1 MKNYKNVIASTKWL
15 KRVILSYTKLDN
27 LLSKLSYALWVGTK
41 WSLFDHLATCC
52 LSGHDPRMGRR
63 ISTCLLGCAIIMF
76 CITACDSGSSS
87 ADPDPIAE
95 VSSSSVDD
103 ENLSSSSVTDKGTSS
118 GGSSVSSSS
127 KNSSSS
133 AKSSPSTDYKSSSS
147 VKSSSSGTSSSSMLI
162 PCSKEGQIVEMMNDD
177 TGKDDWYKCQDGF
190 YILIVRSSSS
200 SVPTSSYIN
209 MDSLYNSKYSY
220 GEFVDPRDGQKYR
233 ILDTKFGYDGF
244 ENMTVFATN
253 LNYGKQIPLNTTVFD
268 DNAPEKYCY
277 DDDPWYCD
285 NGFGGLYSWSEAMG
299 LPKACDSV
307 WTGTTTACPDS
318 IFPGREYDHE
328 WDRLKIQGICP
339 EGWHVMNRQEWGA
352 LKGASENDYGFVSK
366 VSGGSNSQGFSALYG
381 GGVSP
386 TEQKSLYIR
395 KSGFYQL
402 PYERDAEVNNSVIL
416 DRILLRFDQPAQKT
430 DALSVRCVKNR

>member
-1 MKNYKNVIASTKWL
+1 MKTLRSYTKNVIANSS
-15 KRVILSYTKLDN
+15 VILS
-27 LLSKLSYALWVGTK
+27 GTE
-41 WSLFDHLATCC
+41 WSLFDHLAPCC

-63 ISTCLLGCAIIMF
+63 IFVGALFAAF
-76 CITACDSGSSS
+76 CFFTACDDSSS
-87 ADPDPIAE
+87 GAGPEPVTE
-95 VSSSSVDD
+95 VSSSSGDD
-103 ENLSSSSVTDKGTSS
+103 AISSSSVTDKETSS

-133 AKSSPSTDYKSSSS
+133 AKSSPSTDSKSSSS
-147 VKSSSSGTSSSSMLI
+147 VTSSSSGTSSSSMLI

-200 SVPTSSYIN
+200 SVPTSSYFN
-209 MDSLYNSKYSY
+209 MDSLYNSNYSY

-307 WTGTTTACPDS
+307 WTGTTPACPDS

>member
-1 MKNYKNVIASTKWL
+1 MKIFSLPVLALIAT
-15 KRVILSYTKLDN
+15 I
-27 LLSKLSYALWVGTK
+27 
-41 WSLFDHLATCC
+41 SLTACGDDESS
-52 LSGHDPRMGRR
+52 SGVAPESAGE
-63 ISTCLLGCAIIMF
+63 ISTNSSA
-76 CITACDSGSSS
+76 SSS
-87 ADPDPIAE
+87 DDD
-95 VSSSSVDD
+95 SSSS
-103 ENLSSSSVTDKGTSS
+103 KGGKSS
-118 GGSSVSSSS
+118 GSVSSSS

-133 AKSSPSTDYKSSSS
+133 AKSSPSTDSKSSSS

-209 MDSLYNSKYSY
+209 MDSLYNSKKSY

-307 WTGTTTACPDS
+307 WTGTTPACPDS

>member
-1 MKNYKNVIASTKWL
+1 MIFRKIVVTAAIACLVLAFTACGDDDSSSFVEPEKESSSN
-15 KRVILSYTKLDN
+15 VILS
-27 LLSKLSYALWVGTK
+27 G
-41 WSLFDHLATCC
+41 
-52 LSGHDPRMGRR
+52 
-63 ISTCLLGCAIIMF
+63 
-76 CITACDSGSSS
+76 DSHEGSSPSSSSSS
-87 ADPDPIAE
+87 AQ
-95 VSSSSVDD
+95 
-103 ENLSSSSVTDKGTSS
+103 
-118 GGSSVSSSS
+118 SSS

-133 AKSSPSTDYKSSSS
+133 AKSSPSTDSKSSSS

-162 PCSKEGQIVEMMNDD
+162 PCSKEGEIAEMRDRE
-177 TGKDDWYKCQDGF
+177 TGVKGQYKCQDGF

-209 MDSLYNSKYSY
+209 MDSLYNSKKSY

-307 WTGTTTACPDS
+307 WTGTTPACPDS
-318 IFPGREYDHE
+318 IFPGREYDYE

-339 EGWHVMNRQEWGA
+339 EGWHVMNRDEWA
-352 LKGASENDYGFVSK
+352 VLKGASEDDYGFVSK
-366 VSGGSNSQGFSALYG
+366 VNGGSNSQGFSALYG
-381 GGVSP
+381 GM
-386 TEQKSLYIR
+386 TEPSTGLDGAFIR
-395 KSGFYQL
+395 EKGLYQL
-402 PYERDAEVNNSVIL
+402 PHEKDADVNIVIML
-416 DRILLRFDQPAQKT
+416 GRIDLRFDQPILKT
-430 DALSVRCVKNR
+430 SGMSIRCVKNR

>member
-1 MKNYKNVIASTKWL
+1 MKTKSLDCCVVLMTVMAIA
-15 KRVILSYTKLDN
+15 
-27 LLSKLSYALWVGTK
+27 
-41 WSLFDHLATCC
+41 
-52 LSGHDPRMGRR
+52 
-63 ISTCLLGCAIIMF
+63 
-76 CITACDSGSSS
+76 ACDDSSS
-87 ADPDPIAE
+87 GAGPDPVAE
-95 VSSSSVDD
+95 ISSSSGD
-103 ENLSSSSVTDKGTSS
+103 EAISSSSVTDKETSS

-133 AKSSPSTDYKSSSS
+133 AKSSSSTDSKSSGGESSPASSS
-147 VKSSSSGTSSSSMLI
+147 VKSSSSGTSSSSVWTK
-162 PCSKEGQIVEMMNDD
+162 PCSSEGSILDRTDRES
-177 TGKDDWYKCQDGF
+177 GKKLEYICKDGF
-190 YILIVRSSSS
+190 YVLYVRSSSS
-200 SVPTSSYIN
+200 SVPTSSYFN

-307 WTGTTTACPDS
+307 WTGTTPACPDS

-352 LKGASENDYGFVSK
+352 LKGASEDDYGFVSK
-366 VSGGSNSQGFSALYG
+366 VNGGSNSQGFSALYG
-381 GGVSP
+381 GIALAITG
-386 TEQKSLYIR
+386 EYQYIR
-395 KSGFYQL
+395 VYGRYRL
-402 PYERDAEVNNSVIL
+402 PFESSATNVTSISLGSAARGISRVDLKMNS
-416 DRILLRFDQPAQKT
+416 DKPNG
-430 DALSVRCVKNR
+430 LSVRCVKNR

>member
-1 MKNYKNVIASTKWL
+1 
-15 KRVILSYTKLDN
+15 
-27 LLSKLSYALWVGTK
+27 
-41 WSLFDHLATCC
+41 
-52 LSGHDPRMGRR
+52 
-63 ISTCLLGCAIIMF
+63 
-76 CITACDSGSSS
+76 
-87 ADPDPIAE
+87 
-95 VSSSSVDD
+95 
-103 ENLSSSSVTDKGTSS
+103 
-118 GGSSVSSSS
+118 
-127 KNSSSS
+127 
-133 AKSSPSTDYKSSSS
+133 
-147 VKSSSSGTSSSSMLI
+147 MLI
-162 PCSKEGQIVEMMNDD
+162 PCSKEGEIAEMRDRE
-177 TGKDDWYKCQDGF
+177 TGVKGQYKCQDGF

-209 MDSLYNSKYSY
+209 MDSLYNSKKSY

-307 WTGTTTACPDS
+307 WTGTTPACPDS

-430 DALSVRCVKNR
+430 DALSIRCVKNR

>member
-1 MKNYKNVIASTKWL
+1 MIFRKIVVTAAIACL
-15 KRVILSYTKLDN
+15 V
-27 LLSKLSYALWVGTK
+27 
-41 WSLFDHLATCC
+41 LA
-52 LSGHDPRMGRR
+52 
-63 ISTCLLGCAIIMF
+63 F
-76 CITACDSGSSS
+76 TACGDDDSSSFVSPEKETSSSIAESSSERSGGDPSSPSSSSSS
-87 ADPDPIAE
+87 AQ
-95 VSSSSVDD
+95 
-103 ENLSSSSVTDKGTSS
+103 
-118 GGSSVSSSS
+118 SSS

-133 AKSSPSTDYKSSSS
+133 AKSSPSTDSKSSSS

-162 PCSKEGQIVEMMNDD
+162 PCSKEGEIAEMRDRE
-177 TGKDDWYKCQDGF
+177 TGVKGQYKCQDGF

-200 SVPTSSYIN
+200 SVPTSSYFN

-307 WTGTTTACPDS
+307 WTGTTPACPDS
-318 IFPGREYDHE
+318 IFPGREYDYE
-328 WDRLKIQGICP
+328 WDRLQIQGICP
-339 EGWHVMNRQEWGA
+339 EGWHVMNRDEWA
-352 LKGASENDYGFVSK
+352 VLKGASENDYGFVSK

-381 GGVSP
+381 GM
-386 TEQKSLYIR
+386 TEPSTGLDGAFIR
-395 KSGFYQL
+395 EKGLYQL
-402 PYERDAEVNNSVIL
+402 PHEKDADVNIVIML
-416 DRILLRFDQPAQKT
+416 GRIDLRFDQPILKT
-430 DALSVRCVKNR
+430 SGMSIRCVKNR

>member
-1 MKNYKNVIASTKWL
+1 MLEPRRSSVKYFAA
-15 KRVILSYTKLDN
+15 
-27 LLSKLSYALWVGTK
+27 LLLPAV
-41 WSLFDHLATCC
+41 LFV
-52 LSGHDPRMGRR
+52 
-63 ISTCLLGCAIIMF
+63 
-76 CITACDSGSSS
+76 ACGDDYSSS
-87 ADPDPIAE
+87 FVEPE
-95 VSSSSVDD
+95 KESSSS
-103 ENLSSSSVTDKGTSS
+103 EILSSGDGTSDGNGDKS
-118 GGSSVSSSS
+118 SSSVSSSS

-133 AKSSPSTDYKSSSS
+133 AKSSSSTDSKSSGGESSPASSS
-147 VKSSSSGTSSSSMLI
+147 VKSSSSGTSSSSVWTK
-162 PCSKEGQIVEMMNDD
+162 PCSSEGSILDRTDRES
-177 TGKDDWYKCQDGF
+177 GKKLEYICKDGF
-190 YILIVRSSSS
+190 YVLYVRSSSS
-200 SVPTSSYIN
+200 SVPTSSYFN

-277 DDDPWYCD
+277 DDDPWFCD

-307 WTGTTTACPDS
+307 WTGTTPACPDS

-352 LKGASENDYGFVSK
+352 LKGASEDDYGFVSK
-366 VSGGSNSQGFSALYG
+366 VNGGSNSQGFSALYG
-381 GGVSP
+381 GIALAITG
-386 TEQKSLYIR
+386 EYQYIR
-395 KSGFYQL
+395 VYGRYRL
-402 PYERDAEVNNSVIL
+402 PFESSATNVTSISLGSAARGISRVDLKMNS
-416 DRILLRFDQPAQKT
+416 DKPNG
-430 DALSVRCVKNR
+430 LSVRCVKNR

>member
-1 MKNYKNVIASTKWL
+1 MIFRKIVVTAAIACL
-15 KRVILSYTKLDN
+15 V
-27 LLSKLSYALWVGTK
+27 
-41 WSLFDHLATCC
+41 LA
-52 LSGHDPRMGRR
+52 
-63 ISTCLLGCAIIMF
+63 F
-76 CITACDSGSSS
+76 TACGDDDSSSFVSPEKETSSSIAESSSERSGGDPSSPSSSSSS
-87 ADPDPIAE
+87 AQ
-95 VSSSSVDD
+95 
-103 ENLSSSSVTDKGTSS
+103 
-118 GGSSVSSSS
+118 SSS

-133 AKSSPSTDYKSSSS
+133 AKSSPSTDSKSSSS

-162 PCSKEGQIVEMMNDD
+162 PCSKEGEIAEMRDRE
-177 TGKDDWYKCQDGF
+177 TGVKGQYKCQDGF

-200 SVPTSSYIN
+200 SVPTSSYFN

-307 WTGTTTACPDS
+307 WTGTTPACPDS

-352 LKGASENDYGFVSK
+352 LKGASEDDYGFVSK
-366 VSGGSNSQGFSALYG
+366 VNGGSNSQGFSALYG
-381 GGVSP
+381 GM
-386 TEQKSLYIR
+386 TEPSTGLDGAFIR
-395 KSGFYQL
+395 EKGLYQL
-402 PYERDAEVNNSVIL
+402 PHEKDADVNIVIML
-416 DRILLRFDQPAQKT
+416 GRIDLRFDQPILKT
-430 DALSVRCVKNR
+430 SGMSIRCVKNR

>member
-1 MKNYKNVIASTKWL
+1 MFHKGTIFIFA
-15 KRVILSYTKLDN
+15 
-27 LLSKLSYALWVGTK
+27 ALFAITMSFTACGDDE
-41 WSLFDHLATCC
+41 SS
-52 LSGHDPRMGRR
+52 SGVAPESAGE
-63 ISTCLLGCAIIMF
+63 ISTNSSA
-76 CITACDSGSSS
+76 SSS
-87 ADPDPIAE
+87 DDD
-95 VSSSSVDD
+95 SSSS
-103 ENLSSSSVTDKGTSS
+103 KGGKSI
-118 GGSSVSSSS
+118 GSVSSSS

-133 AKSSPSTDYKSSSS
+133 AKSSPSTDFKSSGGESSPASSS
-147 VKSSSSGTSSSSMLI
+147 VKSSNSGTSSSMLI
-162 PCSKEGQIVEMMNDD
+162 PCSKEGEIAEMRDRE
-177 TGKDDWYKCQDGF
+177 TGVKGQYKCQDGF

-268 DNAPEKYCY
+268 DNAAEKYCY

-307 WTGTTTACPDS
+307 WTGTTPACPDS

-381 GGVSP
+381 GGVFP
-386 TEQKSLYIR
+386 TGQNSLYIR

>member
-1 MKNYKNVIASTKWL
+1 MKTKSLYFCVVLMAALTIA
-15 KRVILSYTKLDN
+15 
-27 LLSKLSYALWVGTK
+27 
-41 WSLFDHLATCC
+41 
-52 LSGHDPRMGRR
+52 
-63 ISTCLLGCAIIMF
+63 
-76 CITACDSGSSS
+76 ACDDSSS
-87 ADPDPIAE
+87 GAGPDPVAE
-95 VSSSSVDD
+95 VSSSSGDD
-103 ENLSSSSVTDKGTSS
+103 AISSSSVTDKGTSS

-133 AKSSPSTDYKSSSS
+133 AKSSSSTDSKSSGGESSPASSS

-162 PCSKEGQIVEMMNDD
+162 PCSKEGEIAEMRDRE
-177 TGKDDWYKCQDGF
+177 TGVKGQYKCQDGF

-307 WTGTTTACPDS
+307 WTGTTPACPDS

-352 LKGASENDYGFVSK
+352 LKGASEDDYGFVSK
-366 VSGGSNSQGFSALYG
+366 VNGGSNSQGFSALYG
-381 GGVSP
+381 GIALAITG
-386 TEQKSLYIR
+386 EYQYIR
-395 KSGFYQL
+395 VYGRYRL
-402 PYERDAEVNNSVIL
+402 PFESSATNVTSISLGSAARGISRVDLKMNS
-416 DRILLRFDQPAQKT
+416 DKPNG
-430 DALSVRCVKNR
+430 LSVRCVKNR

>member
-1 MKNYKNVIASTKWL
+1 MDSMFHKGTIFIFA
-15 KRVILSYTKLDN
+15 
-27 LLSKLSYALWVGTK
+27 ALFAITMSFTACGDDE
-41 WSLFDHLATCC
+41 SS
-52 LSGHDPRMGRR
+52 SGVAPESAGE
-63 ISTCLLGCAIIMF
+63 ISTNSSA
-76 CITACDSGSSS
+76 SSS
-87 ADPDPIAE
+87 DDD
-95 VSSSSVDD
+95 SSSS
-103 ENLSSSSVTDKGTSS
+103 KGGKSI
-118 GGSSVSSSS
+118 GSVSSSS

-133 AKSSPSTDYKSSSS
+133 AKSSPSTDFKSSGGESSPASSS
-147 VKSSSSGTSSSSMLI
+147 VKSSNSGTSSSMLI
-162 PCSKEGQIVEMMNDD
+162 PCSKEGEIAEMRDRE
-177 TGKDDWYKCQDGF
+177 TGVKGQYKCQDGF

-307 WTGTTTACPDS
+307 WTGTTPACPDS

-328 WDRLKIQGICP
+328 WDRLKVQGICP

-366 VSGGSNSQGFSALYG
+366 VNGGSNSQGFSTLYG
-381 GGVSP
+381 GGVFP
-386 TEQKSLYIR
+386 TGQNSLYIR

>member
-1 MKNYKNVIASTKWL
+1 MTV
-15 KRVILSYTKLDN
+15 
-27 LLSKLSYALWVGTK
+27 
-41 WSLFDHLATCC
+41 
-52 LSGHDPRMGRR
+52 M
-63 ISTCLLGCAIIMF
+63 AIV
-76 CITACDSGSSS
+76 ACDDSSS
-87 ADPDPIAE
+87 GAGPDPVAE
-95 VSSSSVDD
+95 VSSSSDD
-103 ENLSSSSVTDKGTSS
+103 DAISSSSVTDKETSS

-133 AKSSPSTDYKSSSS
+133 AKSSSSTDSKSSGGESSPASSS
-147 VKSSSSGTSSSSMLI
+147 VKSSSSGTSSSSVWTK
-162 PCSKEGQIVEMMNDD
+162 PCSSEGSILDRTDRES
-177 TGKDDWYKCQDGF
+177 GKKLEYICKDGF
-190 YILIVRSSSS
+190 YVLYVRSSSS
-200 SVPTSSYIN
+200 SVPTSSYFN

-307 WTGTTTACPDS
+307 WTGTTPACPDS

-352 LKGASENDYGFVSK
+352 LKGASEDDYGFVSK
-366 VSGGSNSQGFSALYG
+366 VNGGSNSQGFSALYG
-381 GGVSP
+381 GIALAITG
-386 TEQKSLYIR
+386 EYQYIR
-395 KSGFYQL
+395 VYGRYRL
-402 PYERDAEVNNSVIL
+402 PFESSATNVTSISLGSAARGISRVDLKMNS
-416 DRILLRFDQPAQKT
+416 DKPNG
-430 DALSVRCVKNR
+430 LSVRCVKNR

>member
-1 MKNYKNVIASTKWL
+1 MKHFSLTYIF
-15 KRVILSYTKLDN
+15 
-27 LLSKLSYALWVGTK
+27 ALA
-41 WSLFDHLATCC
+41 LA
-52 LSGHDPRMGRR
+52 
-63 ISTCLLGCAIIMF
+63 F
-76 CITACDSGSSS
+76 FYVACG
-87 ADPDPIAE
+87 
-95 VSSSSVDD
+95 DD
-103 ENLSSSSVTDKGTSS
+103 ESSLAPQDDESSRSIEEESSSSSVTLS
-118 GGSSVSSSS
+118 GASAESNGS
-127 KNSSSS
+127 SSSS
-133 AKSSPSTDYKSSSS
+133 AKSSPSTDSKISSS

-307 WTGTTTACPDS
+307 WTGTTPACPDS
-318 IFPGREYDHE
+318 IFPGREYDYE

-352 LKGASENDYGFVSK
+352 LKGASEDDYGFVSK
-366 VSGGSNSQGFSALYG
+366 VNGGSNSQGFSALYG
-381 GGVSP
+381 GM
-386 TEQKSLYIR
+386 TEPSTGLDGAFIR
-395 KSGFYQL
+395 EKGLYQL
-402 PYERDAEVNNSVIL
+402 PHEKDADVNIVIML
-416 DRILLRFDQPAQKT
+416 GRIDLRFDQPILKT
-430 DALSVRCVKNR
+430 SGMSIRCVKNR

>member
-1 MKNYKNVIASTKWL
+1 MLEPRRSSVKYFAA
-15 KRVILSYTKLDN
+15 
-27 LLSKLSYALWVGTK
+27 LLLPAV
-41 WSLFDHLATCC
+41 LFV
-52 LSGHDPRMGRR
+52 
-63 ISTCLLGCAIIMF
+63 
-76 CITACDSGSSS
+76 ACGDDDSSS
-87 ADPDPIAE
+87 FVEPE
-95 VSSSSVDD
+95 KESSSS
-103 ENLSSSSVTDKGTSS
+103 EILSSGDGTSDGNGDKS
-118 GGSSVSSSS
+118 SSSVSSSS

-133 AKSSPSTDYKSSSS
+133 AKSSSSTDSKSSGGESSPASSS
-147 VKSSSSGTSSSSMLI
+147 VKSSSSGTSSSSVWTK
-162 PCSKEGQIVEMMNDD
+162 PCSSEGSILDRTDRES
-177 TGKDDWYKCQDGF
+177 GKKLEYICKDGF
-190 YILIVRSSSS
+190 YVLYVRSSSS
-200 SVPTSSYIN
+200 SVPTSSYFN

-277 DDDPWYCD
+277 DDDPWFCD

-307 WTGTTTACPDS
+307 WTGTTPACPDS

-352 LKGASENDYGFVSK
+352 LKGASEDDYGFVSK
-366 VSGGSNSQGFSALYG
+366 VNGGSNSQGFSALYG
-381 GGVSP
+381 GIALAITG
-386 TEQKSLYIR
+386 EYQYIR
-395 KSGFYQL
+395 VYGRYRL
-402 PYERDAEVNNSVIL
+402 PFESSATNVTSISLGSAARGISRVDLKMNS
-416 DRILLRFDQPAQKT
+416 DKPNG
-430 DALSVRCVKNR
+430 LSVRCVKNR

>member
-1 MKNYKNVIASTKWL
+1 MGIRMKKLLPSHPWSNGRGS
-15 KRVILSYTKLDN
+15 ILLFLTL
-27 LLSKLSYALWVGTK
+27 ALAF
-41 WSLFDHLATCC
+41 LFV
-52 LSGHDPRMGRR
+52 
-63 ISTCLLGCAIIMF
+63 
-76 CITACDSGSSS
+76 ACGDDDSSS
-87 ADPDPIAE
+87 FVEPE
-95 VSSSSVDD
+95 KESSSS
-103 ENLSSSSVTDKGTSS
+103 EILSSSDGTSDGNGDKS
-118 GGSSVSSSS
+118 SSSVSSSS
-127 KNSSSS
+127 TNSSSS
-133 AKSSPSTDYKSSSS
+133 AKSSSSTDSKSSGGESSPASSS
-147 VKSSSSGTSSSSMLI
+147 VKSSSSGTSSSSVWTK
-162 PCSKEGQIVEMMNDD
+162 PCSSEGSILDRTDRES
-177 TGKDDWYKCQDGF
+177 GKKLEYICKDGF
-190 YILIVRSSSS
+190 YVLYVRSSSS
-200 SVPTSSYIN
+200 SVPTSSYFN

-307 WTGTTTACPDS
+307 WTGTTPACPDS

-352 LKGASENDYGFVSK
+352 LKGASEDDYGFVSK
-366 VSGGSNSQGFSALYG
+366 VNGGSNSQGFSALYG
-381 GGVSP
+381 GIALAITG
-386 TEQKSLYIR
+386 EYQYIR
-395 KSGFYQL
+395 VYGRYRL
-402 PYERDAEVNNSVIL
+402 PFESSATNVTSISLGSAARGISRVDLKMNS
-416 DRILLRFDQPAQKT
+416 DKPNG
-430 DALSVRCVKNR
+430 LSVRCVKNR

>member
-1 MKNYKNVIASTKWL
+1 MIDMKKILVVLGLVAFLAACGDDNST
-15 KRVILSYTKLDN
+15 VFPDS
-27 LLSKLSYALWVGTK
+27 VGD
-41 WSLFDHLATCC
+41 L
-52 LSGHDPRMGRR
+52 P
-63 ISTCLLGCAIIMF
+63 
-76 CITACDSGSSS
+76 SSS
-87 ADPDPIAE
+87 AESNEAPASSVDN
-95 VSSSSVDD
+95 SSSSS
-103 ENLSSSSVTDKGTSS
+103 EK
-118 GGSSVSSSS
+118 
-127 KNSSSS
+127 SSSS
-133 AKSSPSTDYKSSSS
+133 AKSSAGGNSAKSSSS
-147 VKSSSSGTSSSSMLI
+147 LNSSGDSNSSSSVWTK
-162 PCSKEGQIVEMMNDD
+162 PCSSEGSILDRTDRES
-177 TGKDDWYKCQDGF
+177 GKKLEYICKDGF
-190 YILIVRSSSS
+190 YVLYVRSSSS

-307 WTGTTTACPDS
+307 WTGTTPACPDS

-328 WDRLKIQGICP
+328 WDRLKVQGICP

-381 GGVSP
+381 GGVFP
-386 TEQKSLYIR
+386 TGQNSLYIR

>member
-1 MKNYKNVIASTKWL
+1 MIFRKIVVTAAIACLVLAFTACGDDDSSSFVEPEKESSSN
-15 KRVILSYTKLDN
+15 VILS
-27 LLSKLSYALWVGTK
+27 G
-41 WSLFDHLATCC
+41 
-52 LSGHDPRMGRR
+52 
-63 ISTCLLGCAIIMF
+63 
-76 CITACDSGSSS
+76 DSHEGSSPSSSSSS
-87 ADPDPIAE
+87 AQ
-95 VSSSSVDD
+95 
-103 ENLSSSSVTDKGTSS
+103 
-118 GGSSVSSSS
+118 SSS

-133 AKSSPSTDYKSSSS
+133 AKSSPSTDSKSSSS

-209 MDSLYNSKYSY
+209 MDSLYNSKKSY

-307 WTGTTTACPDS
+307 WTGTTPACPDS
-318 IFPGREYDHE
+318 IFPGREYDYE
-328 WDRLKIQGICP
+328 WDRLQIQGICP
-339 EGWHVMNRQEWGA
+339 EGWHVMNRDEWA
-352 LKGASENDYGFVSK
+352 VLKGASENDYGFVSK

-386 TEQKSLYIR
+386 TEQKSQKKR

-430 DALSVRCVKNR
+430 DALSIRCVKNR